1 MASEIVVLEL
11 HVSPFA
17 TRVRIAL
24 SHKGV
29 EFESK
34 EEDLT
39 NKSSLLLKMNPVNK
53 KIPVLI
59 HKGKPICESLTIV
72 EYIDEV
78 WNGRAPLLPS
88 DPYGRSH
95 ARFWGDYIDKK
106 IYPVGSQLWMK
117 GEAEKEIHSKD
128 LIEAF
133 KVLEGE
139 LGEKHYFGG
148 EKFGFVDLAL
158 ISFNSMFLSFEKLGN
173 FSMETECPK
182 IVEWANRCTREN
194 ESVSKSLPHPDKVYQ
209 FVLMLKRMF
218 GVE

>member
-1 MASEIVVLEL
+1 VLDWN
-11 HVSPFA
+11 VSPFA

-24 SHKGV
+24 SHKGI

-34 EEDLT
+34 EEDIIT
-39 NKSSLLLKMNPVNK
+39 NKSDLLLKVNPVNK
-53 KIPVLI
+53 LIPVLI
-59 HKGKPICESLTIV
+59 HNGKPICESLIIV

-78 WNGRAPLLPS
+78 WNDRAPLLPS

-106 IYPVGSQLWMK
+106 IYPVGRNLWQK
-117 GEAEKEIHSKD
+117 GEDEKEIHSKE
-128 LIEAF
+128 LIEVF

-148 EKFGFVDLAL
+148 DKFGFIDLAL
-158 ISFNSMFLSFEKLGN
+158 IPFDSMFFSFEKLGN

-182 IVEWANRCTREN
+182 IVAWAKRCTREN
-194 ESVSKSLPHPDKVYQ
+194 ESVSKSLPDPDKVYQ
-209 FVLMLKRMF
+209 VALMLKKMF
-218 GVE
+218 AVE